1 MKLDE
6 DGVVSL
12 SANYSAIIQMNLPL
26 KMQNPGCFT
35 IPCTIWNY
43 VFGGA
48 LCNFGARHRFDAF
61 ICGEKTKIGGVNS
74 YNNEYTN
81 GRHMYGSTRRNPG
94 RCIDQGGKVLILKK
108 LNVRMLKK

>member
-48 LCNFGARHRFDAF
+48 LCNFGARIDLMPLSVVKRLRL
-61 ICGEKTKIGGVNS
+61 GE
-74 YNNEYTN
+74 
-81 GRHMYGSTRRNPG
+81 
-94 RCIDQGGKVLILKK
+94 
-108 LNVRMLKK
+108 